1 MVSSPSIGRAVG
13 HVEGPGKVSGQ
24 ARYAGD
30 ISLPGMLT
38 GKCLRSPYPSA
49 RIVSIDASRARML
62 PGVHA
67 VLTGDDLPARYIG
80 RSIRDQW
87 PLARDRV
94 RFAGEKVAAV
104 AADSGDIAE
113 EALLLIDVEYEEL
126 PAVFDAVEAM
136 KDGAPLVHND
146 PSIYPGC
153 PPNLPP
159 IPNVVSQIFFQH
171 GDVDAGFAQSD
182 RIFEHSFRIPS
193 VHHGY
198 IEPHACVVRL
208 ADDGKIDCW
217 LSNKAPF
224 NMRSQLAVA
233 LDVPQDRIRI
243 NLVPIGGDFGGKG
256 SLMDTV
262 VCYHLAEHAGRPV
275 KMVMSYAEELTA
287 GNPRN
292 ASVITMRTGVS
303 KDGLML
309 ARRATIVFNAGA
321 YGGYVPSPQVNLHGA
336 AHAAGPFR
344 LPNTEIESLRVYTN
358 TVPTGHMRAPGAPQT
373 VFAEE
378 SHVDMIANEMG
389 IDPLEFRLRNSLH
402 DGDEAPLGE
411 RWQDIMSDETL
422 RGAGEMAGW
431 ATPKPANV
439 GRGISM
445 YERTPGG
452 GKSEEILTVD
462 SDAGITLLTAVPDTG
477 TGSHTILQQIV
488 AEELQVPLTSV
499 TVQSGNTDTA
509 AFDAGAGGSRVTHG
523 AGQATLAAATELRAA
538 LVELCARVLN
548 TNPEGIS
555 LRDSVYVAD
564 SGEQMTLSELM
575 ARARD
580 LEEAP
585 ISRTGAYAPSG
596 HTEVTSFAAQIAE
609 VEVDRETG
617 QVLLRKVTSAHD
629 VGTIINPLTHQGQIE
644 GGVVQGI
651 GQGLTERLIV
661 EDGQVTNANLGDYKL
676 PTMADIPKLET
687 VLIETKHGPAP
698 YDGKAIGELSNVAVP
713 AAIANAVYDAVGV
726 RITELPITAEKV
738 YAALNAKQGNHS

>member
-1 MVSSPSIGRAVG
+1 
-13 HVEGPGKVSGQ
+13 
-24 ARYAGD
+24 
-30 ISLPGMLT
+30 MLV
-38 GKCLRSPYPSA
+38 GKCLRSPYPNA
-49 RIVSIDASRARML
+49 RIVSIDTSRAKSL

-67 VLTGDDLPARYIG
+67 VLTGEDLPERFIG
-80 RSIRDQW
+80 RSIRDQY
-87 PLARDRV
+87 PLARGRV
-94 RFAGEKVAAV
+94 RFSGDKVAAV
-104 AADSGDIAE
+104 AADSTDIAE

-126 PAVFDAVEAM
+126 PSVFDAIEAM
-136 KDGAPLVHND
+136 KDGAPLVHDD

-153 PPNLPP
+153 PPDLPA
-159 IPNVVSQIFFQH
+159 IPNVVSQVFFRH
-171 GDVDAGFAQSD
+171 GDVEAGFAQAD
-182 RIFEHSFRIPS
+182 KVFEHTFRIPS

-224 NMRSQLAVA
+224 NMRAQLAVA

-262 VCYHLAEHAGRPV
+262 VCYHLVQHSGRPV
-275 KMVMSYAEELTA
+275 KMVMTYTEELTA

-292 ASVITMRTGVS
+292 ATAITMRTGVD
-303 KDGLML
+303 KNGLMV
-309 ARRATIVFNAGA
+309 ARRARIVFNAGA

-336 AHAAGPFR
+336 AHAAGPFK
-344 LPNTEIESLRVYTN
+344 LPNLEIEALRVYTN
-358 TVPTGHMRAPGAPQT
+358 TVPTGHMRAPGAPQA

-378 SHVDMIANEMG
+378 SHVDMIANELG

-411 RWQDIMSDETL
+411 AWQDIMSEETL
-422 RGAGEMAGW
+422 RGAGEAAGW
-431 ATPKPANV
+431 NAPKPPNV

-452 GKSEEILTVD
+452 GKSEEILSID
-462 SDAGITLLTAVPDTG
+462 GDAQITLLTAVPDTG
-477 TGSHTILQQIV
+477 TGSHTILQQII
-488 AEELQVPLTSV
+488 AEELQVPLEV
-499 TVQSGNTDTA
+499 VAIQSGNTDTA

-523 AGQATLAAATELRAA
+523 AGQATLAAATELRTA
-538 LVELCARVLN
+538 LIDLAARVLN
-548 TNPEGIS
+548 TDPERVRLHDGS
-555 LRDSVYVAD
+555 YVDENGHRLALND
-564 SGEQMTLSELM
+564 LM
-575 ARARD
+575 AKARE

-596 HTEVTSFAAQIAE
+596 HAEVTSFAAQIAE
-609 VEVDRETG
+609 VEVDPETG
-617 QVLLRKVTSAHD
+617 QVTLRRVVSAHD

-651 GQGLTERLIV
+651 GQGLTERLLV

-676 PTMADIPKLET
+676 PTMADIPELAT

-698 YDGKAIGELSNVAVP
+698 YEGKAIGELSNVAMP

-726 RITELPITAEKV
+726 RLTELPITAEKV
-738 YAALNAKQGNHS
+738 HAALRARQGNG

>member
-1 MVSSPSIGRAVG
+1 MVSTPSIGRAVG

-30 ISLPGMLT
+30 IALPGMIA
-38 GKCLRSPYPSA
+38 GKCLRSPFPAA
-49 RIVSIDASRARML
+49 RIVSIDTSRARAL

-67 VLTGDDLPARYIG
+67 VLTGEDLPDRTIG
-80 RSIRDQW
+80 RSIRDQF
-87 PLARDRV
+87 PLARSRV
-94 RFAGEKVAAV
+94 RFAGDKVAAV
-104 AADSGDIAE
+104 AADTAEIAE

-126 PAVFDAVEAM
+126 PAVFDPIEAM
-136 KDGAPLVHND
+136 KSDAPLVHDD

-159 IPNVVSQIFFQH
+159 IRNVVSQVYLRH
-171 GDVDAGFAQSD
+171 GDIDAGFAQSD
-182 RIFEHSFRIPS
+182 RIFEHTFQIPS

-198 IEPHACVVRL
+198 IEPHACVVHL
-208 ADDGKIDCW
+208 AEDGKIDCW

-224 NMRSQLAVA
+224 NMRAQLAVA
-233 LDVPQDRIRI
+233 VDVPQERIRI

-262 VCYHLAEHAGRPV
+262 VCYHLAKRSGRPV
-275 KMVMSYAEELTA
+275 KMVMTYTEELTA
-287 GNPRN
+287 ANPRN

-303 KDGLML
+303 NDGLML
-309 ARRATIVFNAGA
+309 ARKATIIFNAGG

-336 AHAAGPFR
+336 SHAAGPYK
-344 LPNTEIESLRVYTN
+344 LPNTELESLRVYTN

-378 SHVDMIANEMG
+378 SHVDMIAAELG
-389 IDPLEFRLRNSLH
+389 IDPMEFRLRNSLH

-411 RWQDIMSDETL
+411 VWQDIMSEETL
-422 RGAGEMAGW
+422 REAGEMAEWG
-431 ATPKPANV
+431 ATKSANV

-452 GKSEEILTVD
+452 GKSEEILTID
-462 SDAGITLLTAVPDTG
+462 GDARITLLTAVPDTG
-477 TGSHTILQQIV
+477 TGSHTILQQII
-488 AEELQVPLTSV
+488 ATELQVPLERV
-499 TVQSGNTDTA
+499 AVQSGNTDTA

-523 AGQATLAAATELRAA
+523 AGQATLAAATELRGA
-538 LVELCARVLN
+538 LIQLCARVLD
-548 TNPEGIS
+548 TDPERVRLEEGAFV
-555 LRDSVYVAD
+555 DGN
-564 SGEQMTLSELM
+564 GERLTLDELM
-575 ARARD
+575 SKARD

-596 HTEVTSFAAQIAE
+596 HAEVTSFAVQIAE
-609 VEVDRETG
+609 VEVDRDTG
-617 QVLLRKVTSAHD
+617 QVTLRKVTSAHD

-676 PTMADIPKLET
+676 PTIADIPRLET

-698 YDGKAIGELSNVAVP
+698 YEGKAIGELSNVAIP

-738 YAALNAKQGNHS
+738 YAALNATRGNA